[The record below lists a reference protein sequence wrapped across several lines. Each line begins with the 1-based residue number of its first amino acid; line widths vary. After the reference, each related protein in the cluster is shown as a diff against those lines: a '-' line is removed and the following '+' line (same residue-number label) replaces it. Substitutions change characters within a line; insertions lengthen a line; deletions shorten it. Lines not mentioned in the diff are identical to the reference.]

1 MWGGIVRTPR
11 RRGVTPGGGMPSTRQ
26 LVGGK
31 EGLNKANDSTAIT
44 AERSILNIGIPV
56 WNQWRGADGGGE
68 GRGQPQPGQVVYSC
82 QTDNRSSSSNNHLC
96 V

>member
-1 MWGGIVRTPR
+1 
-11 RRGVTPGGGMPSTRQ
+11 MPSTRQ

-56 WNQWRGADGGGE
+56 WSHWRGADGEEARGGGSHNQGE
-68 GRGQPQPGQVVYSC
+68 SC
-82 QTDNRSSSSNNHLC
+82 IPARRREQQQ
-96 V
+96 